1 MKEFN
6 FDFLDKRGVDLKLL
20 FVIFAILTMAIY
32 IGFLIY
38 GNRGINRLI
47 ELKSQKEILEKR
59 TQKLQKENVKL
70 QKEYFGLK
78 DIEGGEWELL
88 YFYC

>member
-1 MKEFN
+1 MKEFD
-6 FDFLDKRGVDLKLL
+6 FDFLNKKEINFKLL
-20 FVIFAILTMAIY
+20 FLVFAIFWMAIY

-47 ELKSQKEILEKR
+47 ELKSQKEILTKR
-59 TQKLQKENVKL
+59 TEKLRQENVKL

-78 DIEGGEWELL
+78 DIEGDE
-88 YFYC
+88 

>member
-1 MKEFN
+1 LNNFD
-6 FDFLDKRGVDLKLL
+6 FDFLDKKEVNIKLL
-20 FVIFAILTMAIY
+20 FLVFLIISVAIY

-47 ELKSQKEILEKR
+47 ELQENKQIMQKAVKN
-59 TQKLQKENVKL
+59 LQKENIKL

-78 DIEGGEWELL
+78 DIEDSK
-88 YFYC
+88 

>member
-1 MKEFN
+1 MNNFD
-6 FDFLDKRGVDLKLL
+6 FDFLDKKEVNIKLL
-20 FVIFAILTMAIY
+20 FLVFLIISVAIY

-47 ELKSQKEILEKR
+47 ELQENKQIMQKAVKN
-59 TQKLQKENVKL
+59 LQKENIKL

-78 DIEGGEWELL
+78 DIEDSK
-88 YFYC
+88 

>member
-1 MKEFN
+1 LKEFN
-6 FDFLDKRGVDLKLL
+6 FDFLDKKEFDLKLL
-20 FVIFAILTMAIY
+20 FVIFAILAMSIY

-47 ELKSQKEILEKR
+47 ELKSQKEILTKR
-59 TQKLQKENVKL
+59 NKELRKENVKL

-78 DIEGGEWELL
+78 EIEGDK
-88 YFYC
+88 

>member
-1 MKEFN
+1 LKKLD
-6 FDFLDKRGVDLKLL
+6 FDFLDKKEFDLKLL
-20 FVIFAILTMAIY
+20 FVIFAILAMSIY

-47 ELKSQKEILEKR
+47 ELKSQKEILTKR
-59 TQKLQKENVKL
+59 NKELRKENVKL

-78 DIEGGEWELL
+78 EIEGDK
-88 YFYC
+88 